1 MKKTKTNQKS
11 SGSGRA
17 KKPRSTP
24 NAPQWL
30 QPPPA
35 SGNAGKIVLATLT
48 IGAVSVVGYF
58 GWQYIKKKKDAKSSN
73 LDNELLKIHPNGN
86 PISPADTTHKSTIT
100 DTTYT
105 PPVDTTGTKSSKSKS
120 TSSGTGDGF
129 PLKKGSKGDNVRQ
142 LQQALI
148 DKYGSSILPKYGA
161 DGDFGS
167 ETQNALKKKGLP
179 TSISESTFNVI
190 TQGGGSSSGNSSST
204 SSIISLAQKLYDAA
218 SAKNFNS
225 VLSLLK
231 KIDNKDDYQQ
241 VSNSFM
247 QHRLHGV
254 RQTLVNGL
262 LGSFASEDQKQK
274 IRMEFIRMGLQYD
287 GSKWS
292 LSGFDGK
299 PIVTKEPATVWVS
312 PTQSVPVP
320 AMMVLGNEVTQRLDF
335 TLFENN
341 NKYFLVKTQSV
352 KYL

>member
-1 MKKTKTNQKS
+1 MKAKTKTIRKNGGQARVKAPRNTPDTVQWQLPQPAKS
-11 SGSGRA
+11 N
-17 KKPRSTP
+17 T
-24 NAPQWL
+24 
-30 QPPPA
+30 
-35 SGNAGKIVLATLT
+35 GKILLATLT
-48 IGAVSVVGYF
+48 IGAAGVVGYF
-58 GWQYIKKKKDAKSSN
+58 GWQYYKKKKDSKSDN
-73 LDNELLKIHPNGN
+73 LDNELLKVHPNTN
-86 PISPADTTHKSTIT
+86 PNPSDTTHHTTVT

-105 PPVDTTGTKSSKSKS
+105 PPVDTTGTKSSKTKS
-120 TSSGTGDGF
+120 TSSGSGDGF

-148 DKYGSSILPKYGA
+148 SKYGSSILPKYGA

-179 TSISESTFNVI
+179 TIVSESIFNVI
-190 TQGGGSSSGNSSST
+190 TQGGGADKSSLS
-204 SSIISLAQKLYDAA
+204 SLAQKLYKAA
-218 SAKNFNS
+218 TAKNLNS
-225 VLSLLK
+225 VISLLK
-231 KIDNKDDYQQ
+231 NIDNKDDYQQ
-241 VSNSFM
+241 VSNAFM
-247 QHRLHGV
+247 QQRLHGV

-262 LGSFASEDQKQK
+262 LNSFSSEDQKQK

-299 PIVTKEPATVWVS
+299 PIVTKEPATVWV
-312 PTQSVPVP
+312 TATESVQVP

-341 NKYFLVKTQSV
+341 NQYFLVKTQSV

>member
-1 MKKTKTNQKS
+1 MKAKTNQKS
-11 SGSGRA
+11 GSKSRA
-17 KKPRSTP
+17 NKPRTKP
-24 NAPQWL
+24 DTARWQLPQ
-30 QPPPA
+30 PA
-35 SGNAGKIVLATLT
+35 KSNTGKILLATLSV
-48 IGAVSVVGYF
+48 GAAGVVGYF
-58 GWQYIKKKKDAKSSN
+58 GWQYYKKKKEAKSEN
-73 LDNELLKIHPNGN
+73 LDNELLKIHPNT
-86 PISPADTTHKSTIT
+86 PPVDTTHHTTVT

-105 PPVDTTGTKSSKSKS
+105 PPVDTTGTKSGKTKS
-120 TSSGTGDGF
+120 TSSGTGDDF

-148 DKYGSSILPKYGA
+148 NKYGSSILPKYGA

-179 TSISESTFNVI
+179 NIISESTFNVI
-190 TQGGGSSSGNSSST
+190 TQSGGSDKSSLS
-204 SSIISLAQKLYDAA
+204 SLAQKLYNAA

-225 VLSLLK
+225 VISLLK
-231 KIDNKDDYQQ
+231 NIANKDDYQQ
-241 VSNSFM
+241 VSDAFM
-247 QHRLHGV
+247 QLRLHGV

-262 LGSFASEDQKQK
+262 LGSFTSEDQKQK

-287 GSKWS
+287 GNKWS

-299 PIVTKEPATVWVS
+299 PIVTKEPATVWVNA
-312 PTQSVPVP
+312 TESVQVP